1 MYMWRVRMRDV
12 RMCGCLGSVISDSI
26 YVDKVADS
34 LSLVATIRNSIYR
47 KNEGGCLG
55 SVSRFRRGEN
65 GIGLRRIRNSI
76 YINT

>member
-1 MYMWRVRMRDV
+1 MFGIGD
-12 RMCGCLGSVISDSI
+12 LGYDCPQLFLF

-34 LSLVATIRNSIYR
+34 LSLVATVRNSFYIN
-47 KNEGGCLG
+47 NESGGLG
-55 SVSRFRRGEN
+55 SVSWFRGGEN